1 MENRLPEGMV
11 DLGPSE
17 SLNPD
22 SPKILDSNGQATQPQ
37 QSIPAVEPPVVWMKD
52 EDLSVEGE
60 EPFYYPKF
68 DVPGIATE
76 YGAARQHKMFF
87 PGEREAFLNIYTAHI
102 SSYLFGIE
110 CVTLIENDE
119 GFVGFAQNPEF
130 AALPVCQDDGTQAE
144 D

>member
-1 MENRLPEGMV
+1 MENKLPEGMV

-17 SLNPD
+17 SLQQD
-22 SPKILDSNGQATQPQ
+22 SPKILDSNGQATQTEQ
-37 QSIPAVEPPVVWMKD
+37 RMPAVEPPVVWVKD
-52 EDLSVEGE
+52 EELSVEGE
-60 EPFYYPKF
+60 EPYYYPKY

-76 YGAARQHKMFF
+76 YGGARQHKMFF
-87 PGEREAFLNIYTAHI
+87 AGEREAFLNIYTAHV

-110 CVTLIENDE
+110 CVTLVENEE

-130 AALPVCQDDGTQAE
+130 SKLPVYEDDATQVE